1 MNRRRAAV
9 LLEAQLQYYR
19 NMNKLANA
27 MRTRVNELL
36 RLAEKQNTPRSHRI
50 SRNRF
55 RLVRVR
61 RVKTKMAK

>member
-1 MNRRRAAV
+1 
-9 LLEAQLQYYR
+9 
-19 NMNKLANA
+19 